1 MHLEEEDLQRL
12 LDGELT
18 EEGER
23 AARLHLA
30 ECEACRRRLEEA
42 EKETADVQALL
53 RALDAPPPE
62 VRIEALA
69 LRGELAKAA
78 VRPRGSSWLRQA
90 AVVLLAV
97 GIAGAAYA
105 IPGSPLRAWVR
116 AIVSLGARETADRG
130 GSTPLK
136 GRTGVSGIAQ
146 LPGERL
152 VILFQPGGGG
162 EARVQLSEN
171 PNVEISV
178 APGAATFASK
188 ADYVLIGVRDTT
200 AVFDVRIPL
209 TAPWVEI
216 RSGEDREFLKDGAR
230 VTSGGITV
238 RAARGYIL
246 HVKL

>member
-1 MHLEEEDLQRL
+1 MHLEGEALQRL

-23 AARLHLA
+23 AAREHLA
-30 ECEACRRRLEEA
+30 ECEACRGSLAQA

-53 RALDAPPPE
+53 RAVDTPTPE

-69 LRGELAKAA
+69 LRGELAKAS
-78 VRPRGSSWLRQA
+78 VRPRGSSRLRRAA
-90 AVVLLAV
+90 AVLVAV

-130 GSTPLK
+130 GAASSK
-136 GRTGVSGIAQ
+136 GGTGVSGIAQ

-152 VILFQPGGGG
+152 VILFQRRGSG
-162 EARVQLSEN
+162 EARVQLTDD

-188 ADYVLIGVRDTT
+188 ADFVLIGVRDST
-200 AVFDVRIPL
+200 AAFDVRIPL
-209 TAPWVEI
+209 HAPWIEI
-216 RSGEDREFLKDGAR
+216 RSGEDRVFLKDGGR

-238 RAARGYIL
+238 AAARGYVL